1 MIKPTELRIGNLLT
15 TEWYDSYSYMILVKS
30 TNDRGINLEIED
42 DGNYPEFA
50 RHFIEP
56 YYEYHE
62 LYPIPITEELL
73 LKLGAIK
80 LDFKDF
86 PSFNL
91 RGIQIN
97 YIDGLW
103 IEYVSRVEITGLHH
117 LQNIFYFRNTEEL
130 DVSGIYSS

>member
-1 MIKPTELRIGNLLT
+1 MINPTELRIGNLLT
-15 TEWYDSYSYMILVKS
+15 TEWYDSYLDMMLVESINYK
-30 TNDRGINLEIED
+30 GINLDVQD
-42 DGNYPEFA
+42 DGNYQELA
-50 RHFIEP
+50 AHFIEP
-56 YYEYHE
+56 EYEFRK

-80 LDFKDF
+80 LDFKEY

-91 RGIQIN
+91 KGIQIN
-97 YIDGLW
+97 YIDSLW

-130 DVSGIYSS
+130 DISVIYS